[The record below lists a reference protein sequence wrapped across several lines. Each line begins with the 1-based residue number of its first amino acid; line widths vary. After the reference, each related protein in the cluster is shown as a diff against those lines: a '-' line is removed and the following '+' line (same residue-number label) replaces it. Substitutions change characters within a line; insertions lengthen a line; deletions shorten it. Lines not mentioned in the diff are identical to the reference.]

1 MALWLKAFELSPE
14 EWGLDPAP
22 MSDYTQMKSP
32 ASSDP
37 TPFSGPYQHL
47 YMQYLCIK
55 RHAHTHE
62 SFLKKNL
69 SKTNMNTFCII
80 CFFVCFLFS

>member
-47 YMQYLCIK
+47 YM
-55 RHAHTHE
+55 
-62 SFLKKNL
+62 
-69 SKTNMNTFCII
+69 
-80 CFFVCFLFS
+80 